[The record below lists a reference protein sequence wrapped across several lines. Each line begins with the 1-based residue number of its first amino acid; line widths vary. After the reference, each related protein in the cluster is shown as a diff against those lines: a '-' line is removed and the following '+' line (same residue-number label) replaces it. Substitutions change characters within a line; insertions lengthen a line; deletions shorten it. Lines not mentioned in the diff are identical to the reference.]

1 MIIDSFIQEWTQA
14 SDLNKTTYMNNT
26 SGGIL
31 DLNTPDFAADN
42 ATVVLFGDDMGESE
56 SATTLR

>member
-1 MIIDSFIQEWTQA
+1 M
-14 SDLNKTTYMNNT
+14 KNT

-31 DLNTPDFAADN
+31 NLNTPALAPGFAADN
-42 ATVVLFGDDMGESE
+42 ATVVLFGNDMGESE